1 VEKLLGWLWQ
11 DLRFAVRSLNKDRRF
26 TLLAVLALA
35 LGIGSVTVIFSAV
48 YGVVLDTFPY
58 AHYDRMVSFSIDP
71 IGQASGNGRE
81 LLSISE
87 FLDFREQNHVFLDME
102 GGTGIPALHWLHDG
116 QTTQWTDT
124 METANGYEFLGVKPL
139 LGRLITPDDAKPD
152 AQPVFMMTYKV
163 WTDQFQRDPHILGKL
178 FDLNGTPYELI
189 AIMPPRFRPGWTDIF
204 LAFPM
209 DRHLISNDPNLKDAY
224 VWPLGM
230 LKPGVTIPQAAADLD
245 LVAHRLAKVYPD
257 GYPKQFR
264 VTARSFQ
271 ARVTPMFTHILPPL
285 LGAVVLLL
293 LIACTNVSNLLLS
306 RATARDREIAVR
318 TSLGASRWRLI
329 RQLLVESFVLAA
341 LGCAA
346 GCFFAYL
353 GIKELVPL
361 IPYDSFPQESVIELN
376 WIVLLAA
383 MALAFLATI
392 LCGLVP
398 AIHAV
403 AGPLHPRLSGS
414 GSGSAAGLRHGK
426 LRSALVVA
434 EIGLAVVLLVGAGLM
449 LRTFFGMTHQ
459 NFGYD
464 PKTVLTVSLALP
476 PGQYKKSAE
485 RLAFYQELE
494 RRLRSMSGVLQVA
507 EEGYGFGQVNVTGAV
522 SHSEPWQT
530 GINFTGPDQ
539 FQIFGQHLLQGRAL
553 SAEDLFAQRKVAV
566 VNRDFARKFL
576 PAADWL
582 GKELDFPD
590 LDNYMRRLSSGHGGT
605 STRAETKTP
614 VRNYFEIVGVAS
626 DINILGL
633 GQAQADPQ
641 AYIPWSVLPDTVDSL
656 AVHTAG
662 NADRFSSA
670 AAQQVWA
677 MNRDIELGDSRSGTV
692 GSQADTFAKYLYAE
706 PEFEFVMVSTFG
718 SVGLLLVMIGVY
730 SVMAYNVSLQTREFG
745 IRMALGAQRADVLR
759 LVLRTGAILMGCGIA
774 VGIFGA
780 WGATRLIRNQLF
792 HVKPT
797 DPWTFAGAVLIV
809 ILTGALACLVPA
821 RRATKVDPLT
831 ALRYE

>member
-1 VEKLLGWLWQ
+1 MEKLLGWLSQ

-81 LLSISE
+81 MLSIPE
-87 FLDFREQNHVFLDME
+87 FLDFREQNHVFADME

-124 METANGYEFLGVKPL
+124 METANGYQFLGVQPL
-139 LGRLITPDDAKPD
+139 LGRLITPDDTRPD

-178 FDLNGTPYELI
+178 FDLNGTPYKLI

-209 DRHLISNDPNLKDAY
+209 DRNLISNDPNLKDAY

-346 GCFFAYL
+346 GCVFAYL
-353 GIKELVPL
+353 GIKEFVPL

-383 MALAFLATI
+383 MALAFVATI

-398 AIHAV
+398 AIQAV
-403 AGPLHPRLSGS
+403 AGPLQPRLSGS
-414 GSGSAAGLRHGK
+414 GTGSAAGLRHGK

-434 EIGLAVVLLVGAGLM
+434 EIALAVVLLTGAGLM
-449 LRTFFGMTHQ
+449 LRTFFAMTHQ
-459 NFGYD
+459 DLGYD
-464 PKTVLTVSLALP
+464 PKTVLNVTLALP
-476 PGQYKKSAE
+476 PGQYQKPAE

-494 RRLRSMSGVLQVA
+494 RRLRNISGVLQVE

-530 GINFTGPDQ
+530 AVSFTGPDE
-539 FQIFGQHLLQGRAL
+539 FQIYGQHLLQGRAF

-566 VNRDFARKFL
+566 VNEDFARNFL
-576 PAADWL
+576 SANGWL

-590 LDNYMRRLSSGHGGT
+590 YDNYVRHLSSGQPAT
-605 STRAETKTP
+605 ASRAQTKP
-614 VRNYFEIVGVAS
+614 PDSNYFQIVGVVS
-626 DINILGL
+626 DVLLPIEMRAN
-633 GQAQADPQ
+633 PV
-641 AYIPWSVLPDTVDSL
+641 AYIPWSALPDTVQQL
-656 AVHTAG
+656 AVHTVG

-692 GSQADTFAKYLYAE
+692 GSEADTFAKYLYAE

-718 SVGLLLVMIGVY
+718 FVGLLLVMIGVY

-759 LVLRTGAILMGCGIA
+759 SVLGRGTILMGCGIA

-780 WGATRLIRNQLF
+780 WGATRLIRNQLW

-809 ILTGALACLVPA
+809 ILTGALACFVPA